1 MTFEWFRIDDTK
13 AQKTLVRAGNQQD
26 FTPQFVSDY
35 VLRITVTDPNWNTK
49 NIFDRYITVKERD
62 WDPKTD
68 FTLVDGVLANR
79 PDTDANEWF
88 INIPKANLIH
98 GGGGDDVFSY
108 SNARYK
114 IGDFKGQG
122 EDRLDVGTNKL
133 IWWQRLYN
141 KDTIVVGNHETVN
154 GYRSRKIMFEL
165 AGYTDEI
172 DQDDFLVTDT
182 NFIFFEV
189 V

>member
-1 MTFEWFRIDDTK
+1 MQERWRQTIISHARMVVRKGETHPFNLWWAF
-13 AQKTLVRAGNQQD
+13 LVA
-26 FTPQFVSDY
+26 
-35 VLRITVTDPNWNTK
+35 
-49 NIFDRYITVKERD
+49 
-62 WDPKTD
+62 
-68 FTLVDGVLANR
+68 AC
-79 PDTDANEWF
+79 
-88 INIPKANLIH
+88 
-98 GGGGDDVFSY
+98 GGGDDVFSY

-114 IGDFKGQG
+114 IGDFNGQG